1 MIRFSIGLR
10 VYTSAMPRRKHS
22 YFGEVFCEGV
32 LGRAKGVVGG
42 FGLVAKDLPA
52 GLRKKAGN
60 GKGVRRLEKDWT
72 KNIIEKA
79 GPSNEWTNGRMND
92 RDRDRDR
99 ANETKR
105 TTSIITIIIW
115 VGVLF
120 CLFLLS
126 SLLSRRSS
134 LSIGTHL
141 FIYTYIYTHTYI
153 QAGVRIHGI
162 HIRTYKH
169 IDTSHKATASLSPTD
184 GCAHTHAHICIWK
197 LRYQLHWIHLP
208 VYSGCC

>member
-10 VYTSAMPRRKHS
+10 VYTSEMPRRKHS

-105 TTSIITIIIW
+105 NERLASSPSSS
-115 VGVLF
+115 GLAF
-120 CLFLLS
+120 CFVFFLLS

-141 FIYTYIYTHTYI
+141 FIYTYIYIHTYTYR
-153 QAGVRIHGI
+153 QASAYMAYIYVLISI
-162 HIRTYKH
+162 
-169 IDTSHKATASLSPTD
+169 
-184 GCAHTHAHICIWK
+184 
-197 LRYQLHWIHLP
+197 
-208 VYSGCC
+208 